1 MIFVI
6 LRHSGVGRGASLPP
20 HNRIAS
26 YDLSMKK
33 GGIPQ
38 LECHE
43 IDTVTTRSG
52 FYYYGR

>member
-6 LRHSGVGRGASLPP
+6 LRYSGVGRDTSVPP
-20 HNRIAS
+20 RNHIAS

-33 GGIPQ
+33 GGIRQ

-43 IDTVTTRSG
+43 IDTVTGGSG